1 MEQPMNAVFTGGSRH
16 VSRLPTAALERLDNV
31 IENRLPV
38 LVGDANG
45 ADKAVQMHLADNG
58 YEPVT
63 VFCTGVDCRNNLG
76 AWTTRHIDAPNG
88 ASGFQFYAAKDR
100 EMAREAEFGLMI
112 WDGMSPGTVLN
123 VLRLVRAGKKALLIN
138 VPAKTQDLFKSSA
151 DWDSFLAHSAPSL
164 RADLRK
170 RATNEEWKT
179 APQLQPSLSFETAAS
194 GAKEPALSDAALE
207 AGINAALA
215 SGDPKRAVDLL
226 GHIARA
232 RGMSQLAKTTGL
244 AREAL
249 YRALSQEG
257 NPEFATV
264 LKVMDSLGL
273 QLTVNRQEPGQS
285 LQH

>member
-1 MEQPMNAVFTGGSRH
+1 MNAVFIGGSRH
-16 VSRLPTAALERLDNV
+16 VSKLPAAALERLDNV
-31 IENRLPV
+31 VENHLPV

-45 ADKAVQMHLADNG
+45 ADKAVQKHLADKA
-58 YEPVT
+58 YEQVT
-63 VFCTGVDCRNNLG
+63 VFCTGPDCRNNLG
-76 AWTTRHIDAPNG
+76 AWTTRNIDAPKG

-112 WDGMSPGTVLN
+112 WDGESPGTALN

-138 VPAKTQDLFKSSA
+138 VPAKTQDLFKSAA
-151 DWDSFLAHSAPSL
+151 DWDNFLAQSAPSL
-164 RADLRK
+164 RADIRK
-170 RATNEEWKT
+170 RATAEEWRP
-179 APQLQPSLSFETAAS
+179 AAEMQPSLSLEPAPS
-194 GAKEPALSDAALE
+194 PAKEPALSDAALQ

-273 QLTVNRQEPGQS
+273 QMTVERQEPGQS
-285 LQH
+285 LQT